1 MAKLPKSLIKKYG
14 ISKKAW
20 SVFRGQKT
28 NKTKNK
34 VVNVAKKKGGFRK
47 SATEAGKGLGMVLAG
62 MAYGASRE
70 WVSQKIEPLTSKLP
84 GGYLAD
90 NVVLGATG
98 YLLYKGKIPFL
109 NKYAVTREVGKA
121 MVYVESALAGVDIKQ
136 KAMTGGMTATAPNTS
151 QNGGIVF

>member
-34 VVNVAKKKGGFRK
+34 VVNVAKKKGGFKK
-47 SATEAGKGLGMVLAG
+47 SSSRAGDLGMVLSG

-70 WVSQKIEPLTSKLP
+70 WLSQKIEPLTSKIP

-90 NVVLGATG
+90 NLVLGATG

-109 NKYAVTREVGKA
+109 NKYAMTKEVGKA
-121 MVYVESALAGVDIKQ
+121 MVYVESALAGVDLKQ
-136 KAMTGGMTATAPNTS
+136 KAMTGGMLNTSAPNT
-151 QNGGIVF
+151 NPNDGIVF